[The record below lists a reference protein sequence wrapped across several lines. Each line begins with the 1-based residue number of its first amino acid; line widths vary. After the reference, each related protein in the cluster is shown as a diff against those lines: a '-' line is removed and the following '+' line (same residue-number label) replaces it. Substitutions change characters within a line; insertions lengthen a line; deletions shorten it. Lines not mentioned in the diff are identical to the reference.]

1 MHEHIKNN
9 IYIYLSSY
17 IHIVEWRDIH
27 IGVCVCMLHI
37 YYTHIIHGPAV
48 TFTSSRTPA
57 ERPSRCHAEANGDD
71 PGEVDEAH

>member
-9 IYIYLSSY
+9 IYISIILHTYCRMERY
-17 IHIVEWRDIH
+17 THR
-27 IGVCVCMLHI
+27 CVCMLHI